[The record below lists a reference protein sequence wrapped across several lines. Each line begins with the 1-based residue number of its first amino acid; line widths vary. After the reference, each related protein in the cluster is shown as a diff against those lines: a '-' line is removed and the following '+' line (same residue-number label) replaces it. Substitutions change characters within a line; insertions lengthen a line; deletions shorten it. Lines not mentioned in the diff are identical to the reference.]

1 MHHSNITENCSKS
14 FTLVKQNSFYSSDNW
29 FFPLWYLTLLPLII
43 KSCSY
48 FCQLSS
54 YFWFCDL
61 CVSAA
66 LQLFPSQAVGGAAEA
81 FESLLRILGP
91 EAALESIIQA
101 VSLSQET

>member
-1 MHHSNITENCSKS
+1 MYYSNITENCSKS
-14 FTLVKQNSFYSSDNW
+14 FTLVWLSKTD

-61 CVSAA
+61 CVSVA
-66 LQLFPSQAVGGAAEA
+66 LQLFPSQAVGSAAEA
-81 FESLLRILGP
+81 FQSLLRILGP